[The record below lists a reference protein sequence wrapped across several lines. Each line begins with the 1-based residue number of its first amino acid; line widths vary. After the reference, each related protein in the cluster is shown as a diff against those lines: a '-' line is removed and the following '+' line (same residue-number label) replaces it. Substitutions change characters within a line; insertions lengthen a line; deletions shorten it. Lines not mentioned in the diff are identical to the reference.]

1 MSNYK
6 FTADGKK
13 VAVIGAL
20 NAKETIVQEIF
31 VADGTEFPAGE
42 HFVVKT
48 LLDAPA
54 ETYLAKQNRKEEETK
69 EKLKRELAKIRA
81 EISGFR
87 IACAAAASKIKWTSG
102 ITDQEV
108 SRVFDHVRSAITGEY
123 THVVFSTHS
132 GLEIK
137 EWDAELFSKT
147 EGYGEGKRFDG
158 IRLVSMY
165 GVWNGRLE
173 LDWRVHSYS
182 DGSGYGS
189 SHFTPFKSLQD
200 AIDFCEK
207 TINAKEHITYHDVKF
222 CLEYGIAVDEVK
234 NAARVERM
242 KEDLKKEIARRKEAL
257 LGLEEKLLSVE

>member
-6 FTADGKK
+6 FTSDGRK
-13 VAVIGAL
+13 VAIVGAL

-31 VADGTEFPAGE
+31 VSDGTEFPAGE
-42 HFVVKT
+42 RFVVKT

-54 ETYLAKQNRKEEETK
+54 ETYLAKHNRKEEETK

-87 IACAAAASKIKWTSG
+87 IACASAASKIKWTSG

-108 SRVFDHVRSAITGEY
+108 NRVFEHVRSAITGEY
-123 THVVFSTHS
+123 THVVFNTYSQ
-132 GLEIK
+132 LEIK

-158 IRLVSMY
+158 VRLVSLY
-165 GVWNGRLE
+165 GMWNGRLE

-182 DGSGYGS
+182 DGSGSGS
-189 SHFTPFKSLQD
+189 SHFTPFKSLQV

-207 TINAKEHITYHDVKF
+207 TINAKNHLTDNDVKF
-222 CLEYGIAVDEVK
+222 CHEYGIAVDEVK
-234 NAARVERM
+234 NAARIERRKGEIM
-242 KEDLKKEIARRKEAL
+242 KEIARKKESLLEFERKLA
-257 LGLEEKLLSVE
+257 SVE